1 MIRRSRDQDDL
12 ELVTFVVDGDR
23 FVSVVGDFNERD
35 PYANPMPAN
44 SAGQRTTS
52 VGLPPGSYAVRY
64 LGDGHHF
71 HDDPDADSYVDNGD
85 GDVNRVRDVA
95 LAPVVPRKGCGGTAD
110 EEGPS
115 CAFGRHRLGLGGGVR
130 YVDDQ

>member
-1 MIRRSRDQDDL
+1 MNACRPMIRRSRDQDDL

-64 LGDGHHF
+64 LGDGHF
-71 HDDPDADSYVDNGD
+71 RDDPDADSYVDNGY
-85 GDVNRVRDVA
+85 GDPR
-95 LAPVVPRKGCGGTAD
+95 VPRKGFGGTAD
-110 EEGPS
+110 EEVPS
-115 CAFGRHRLGLGGGVR
+115 CAFARHRVGLGGGVR

>member
-1 MIRRSRDQDDL
+1 MNACHPMIRRSSDQHDL

-23 FVSVVGDFNERD
+23 E
-35 PYANPMPAN
+35 AN

-52 VGLPPGSYAVRY
+52 VGLPPGSYAFRY

-95 LAPVVPRKGCGGTAD
+95 LAPRLPRKDFGGTAD

-130 YVDDQ
+130 YVDDH